1 MDKFIQPFHI
11 PHLPLLGGATSTCV
25 EAASILKSCYW
36 NICQKYVHQPVLSQA
51 IPSNIVLIINMKNI
65 LWCVHE
71 KYSMIF
77 PWQIFYDISMKNI
90 LWYVHDKYFMNVCPW
105 KILNNISI
113 KHILWYVHNN
123 FVKSFESAHSIKYST
138 GVAEP
143 LGKKFHIITCNGAV
157 CQKKGKTLFC
167 SFELRVLFW
176 FFLDSI
182 MFDRNCICGN
192 KSLLPPRETTSSEAL
207 QTLGFHPSRSNV
219 LVFCKNISK
228 AFASGPSASQQPENL
243 EWQTIHKYNTLAAWL
258 CDILFFSFLSLF
270 DSLLSHTQKLSQ
282 NQVVQISSNKYR
294 LKVLRVCWTQS
305 CDWILLSNL
314 SATRLWL
321 NDVTEDQFSMMHNE
335 ICWTTVIICL

>member
-1 MDKFIQPFHI
+1 MLQSCKVTYCHGSIHPTP
-11 PHLPLLGGATSTCV
+11 PHSTFTSTRWCYLHLCWS
-25 EAASILKSCYW
+25 SIHFEKLLLKYRPKC
-36 NICQKYVHQPVLSQA
+36 VHQPVLSQT

-143 LGKKFHIITCNGAV
+143 MGKKFHIITCNGAF
-157 CQKKGKTLFC
+157 CQKKGNI
-167 SFELRVLFW
+167 VLQFWVLYW
-176 FFLDSI
+176 FFIDSI

-192 KSLLPPRETTSSEAL
+192 KSPLPPRETTSSEAS

-243 EWQTIHKYNTLAAWL
+243 EWQTIHKYN
-258 CDILFFSFLSLF
+258 FFDCMTFWYISCFFLL
-270 DSLLSHTQKLSQ
+270 KLVWFFVIPHPE
-282 NQVVQISSNKYR
+282 VVTKP
-294 LKVLRVCWTQS
+294 S
-305 CDWILLSNL
+305 CSNL
-314 SATRLWL
+314 L
-321 NDVTEDQFSMMHNE
+321 
-335 ICWTTVIICL
+335 